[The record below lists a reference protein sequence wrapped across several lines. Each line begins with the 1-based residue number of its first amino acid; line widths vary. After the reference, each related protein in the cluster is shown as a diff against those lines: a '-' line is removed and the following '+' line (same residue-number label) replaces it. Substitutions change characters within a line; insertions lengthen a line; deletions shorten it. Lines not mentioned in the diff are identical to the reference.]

1 MLELYNQLN
10 NSNTVKKGQNKMLKQ
25 ENSTRLDGQKAKEV
39 EKLIKEYQDIKIQ
52 LQDLEALKKEVTARI
67 FEIANIGINETNN
80 LVFKVNENEGRE
92 TIPCSKVKENE
103 PSIYNMLKE
112 KNLVNKGESYKTITG
127 IKVKK

>member
-1 MLELYNQLN
+1 
-10 NSNTVKKGQNKMLKQ
+10 MLKQ
-25 ENSTRLDGQKAKEV
+25 ENSTRLDGKNAKEV

-67 FEIANIGINETNN
+67 FKLTNIGINETSN

-92 TIPCSKVKENE
+92 TISCSKVKEKE

-127 IKVKK
+127 IKAKK